1 MQKELVI
8 LGAGESGVGAA
19 LLAKANSIAVFVS
32 DKGLIAPRFKKE
44 LLDAGISFEEGQ
56 HSESRIMAASEVI
69 KSPGIPDSA
78 TLIKALDAASIPV
91 ISDIEFALRYT
102 KAHIIGITGSN
113 GKTTT
118 TLWLHHILQ
127 SAGFDAVLSGNVGV
141 SPCRRL
147 TQSDPAIFV
156 MELSSFQ
163 LDRMYN
169 SRINTAIITNITPDH
184 LDRYNYRFED
194 YIEAKYRILSNQTEQ
209 DNCIWSADDP
219 TLKQSFRGDRTAA
232 RSLPFALK
240 APAAAFV
247 KGDILHVE
255 VGNAVLDIPL
265 DKIALKGRHNL
276 YNAMALALAG
286 LSLGVSPKVLIAGLS
301 SFKGVEHR
309 LEPCAELEGVLYIND
324 SKATNVDSTWYALE
338 SMSRPVVW
346 IAGGTDKGND
356 YSVLKEFAKQK
367 VRALIC
373 MGVDN
378 RKLIQSFE
386 GVIPEVIS
394 TDSLDEALRAASN
407 VAKKGDVVL
416 LSPACASFDLFKN
429 YEERGNLFRQ
439 KVMEMKKL

>member
-1 MQKELVI
+1 M
-8 LGAGESGVGAA
+8 GAGESGVGAA

-219 TLKQSFRGDRTAA
+219 TLKQS
-232 RSLPFALK
+232 
-240 APAAAFV
+240 
-247 KGDILHVE
+247 
-255 VGNAVLDIPL
+255 
-265 DKIALKGRHNL
+265 
-276 YNAMALALAG
+276 
-286 LSLGVSPKVLIAGLS
+286 LSLI
-301 SFKGVEHR
+301 H
-309 LEPCAELEGVLYIND
+309 I
-324 SKATNVDSTWYALE
+324 
-338 SMSRPVVW
+338 
-346 IAGGTDKGND
+346 
-356 YSVLKEFAKQK
+356 
-367 VRALIC
+367 
-373 MGVDN
+373 
-378 RKLIQSFE
+378 
-386 GVIPEVIS
+386 
-394 TDSLDEALRAASN
+394 
-407 VAKKGDVVL
+407 
-416 LSPACASFDLFKN
+416 
-429 YEERGNLFRQ
+429 
-439 KVMEMKKL
+439 